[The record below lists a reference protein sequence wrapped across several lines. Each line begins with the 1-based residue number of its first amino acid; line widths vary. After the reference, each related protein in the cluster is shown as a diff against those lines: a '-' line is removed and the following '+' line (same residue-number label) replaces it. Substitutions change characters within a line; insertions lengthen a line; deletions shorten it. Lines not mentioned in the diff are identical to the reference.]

1 METAPTILRELYLF
15 AKEEHKMNNTQKTI
29 FTKNMEMEDDE

>member
-1 METAPTILRELYLF
+1 METAPTILRELHLF
-15 AKEEHKMNNTQKTI
+15 AKEEYEMNNTRKTI